1 MTIDPIKHPRL
12 AVAAQL
18 ATHAFVLGCFL
29 AVWLLAFAA
38 MCLAVTLRPA
48 ADIGNREAWV
58 RRLYI
63 LGLPK
68 KAFEKLDSM

>member
-29 AVWLLAFAA
+29 SVWVLAFAS
-38 MCLAVTLRPA
+38 MCIAVIRPA
-48 ADIGNREAWV
+48 ADIGNREIWT
-58 RRLYI
+58 RRLRI
-63 LGLPK
+63 LGWPK
-68 KAFEKLDSM
+68 RLFDKLDT